1 VSLLRAA
8 AVGVPSLPA
17 LLLAPPLGV
26 DVDDVTVLREAIDER
41 TEARRVAEHR
51 APLLV
56 AEVGRDPTIADAVL
70 DRVVRNA
77 HRITM
82 KGPTM
87 RPSIQEKTS
96 KT

>member
-1 VSLLRAA
+1 MRHRTSDAHDRQQRLRRHD
-8 AVGVPSLPA
+8 G
-17 LLLAPPLGV
+17 LGRT
-26 DVDDVTVLREAIDER
+26 VTHDHL
-41 TEARRVAEHR
+41 
-51 APLLV
+51 
-56 AEVGRDPTIADAVL
+56 GDPTIADAVL

-77 HRITM
+77 HRITL